1 MFNVAET
8 FRPSYGKTSLT
19 VILFLLFA
27 PVLNVD
33 TGVRCITT
41 PCPSGK
47 TVSIAFALISGDSIL
62 VLDPFNS
69 VFWLAISYVFSAAV
83 LSFFSIIR
91 EKRLI
96 RRS

>member
-1 MFNVAET
+1 MFNVVET

-19 VILFLLFA
+19 VVLFLLFA

-33 TGVRCITT
+33 TGVRCITA

-47 TVSIAFALISGDSIL
+47 TASIAFALISGDPIL

-69 VFWLAISYVFSAAV
+69 VFWLAISYVFSASAF
-83 LSFFSIIR
+83 SFLSIIR

-96 RRS
+96 GRT